1 MQVEDTKDRIFI
13 HDLDEELAELESD
26 DEHPIFIP
34 DIEKH
39 LIKIPRAVLVT
50 DDDKKKLE
58 SMQMVLYNLPSS
70 LTIPE
75 EQDSVR
81 RAIME
86 SRQRARDNQGLT
98 IPELPAEPPNTKH
111 HRADLQQDLSVKDL
125 SEPSEDDTD
134 QMEIG

>member
-13 HDLDEELAELESD
+13 HDLDEELAEPESD
-26 DEHPIFIP
+26 DERPIFLP

-39 LIKIPRAVLVT
+39 LIKVPRAVLIT

-58 SMQMVLYNLPSS
+58 GMQMVLYSVPSS
-70 LTIPE
+70 LTLPE

-81 RAIME
+81 RAILE
-86 SRQRARDNQGLT
+86 ARQRARDNQGLT
-98 IPELPAEPPNTKH
+98 IPDWP
-111 HRADLQQDLSVKDL
+111 Q
-125 SEPSEDDTD
+125 EPSHTKRSKLDPLHNMSVNDMD